1 MREAIEE
8 DMPVDLRGTSALWY
22 DLARGFA
29 MMGQCGADLRLY
41 KHQVDEDHHIIVLDV
56 FVRKPLAARALRQTN
71 IAADRVRSLSFS
83 TRGQSPVRNR
93 CSFCRAGRIG
103 QT

>member
-8 DMPVDLRGTSALWY
+8 DMPVNLAGTSALWY
-22 DLARGFA
+22 DLAQGFA
-29 MMGQCGADLRLY
+29 ILGLFLADLRLY
-41 KHQVDEDHHIIVLDV
+41 EYQVDEDHHIIMLDV

-71 IAADRVRSLSFS
+71 IAADSVRSLSFS
-83 TRGQSPVRNR
+83 TRGQSPVRDR
-93 CSFCRAGRIG
+93 CSFCRAGRIC